1 MAKRKTPKVKDLRP
15 TNISK
20 EQLEGIQGLVQQ
32 MNSMQLEIGRME
44 TRKHMIN
51 HEYTKIQDLI
61 REQQGTLKKEYGEV
75 NINIEDGS
83 ITYPEDVEVNKKD

>member
-20 EQLEGIQGLVQQ
+20 EQLDGIQGLIKQ
-32 MNSMQLEIGRME
+32 MNSMQLEIGRIE

-51 HEYTKIQDLI
+51 HEFTKILDSM
-61 REQQGTLKKEYGEV
+61 REEQTALKPEYGEV
-75 NINIEDGS
+75 NINIEDGT
-83 ITYPEDVEVNKKD
+83 ITYPEDVEVNKEN

>member
-20 EQLEGIQGLVQQ
+20 EQLDGIQGLIKQ
-32 MNSMQLEIGRME
+32 MNSMQLEIGRIE

-51 HEYTKIQDLI
+51 HEYTKIQDSM
-61 REQQGTLKKEYGEV
+61 REEQTALKQEYGEV

-83 ITYPEDVEVNKKD
+83 ITYPEDVEVNKEN

>member
-20 EQLEGIQGLVQQ
+20 EQLEGIQGLVKQ

>member
-83 ITYPEDVEVNKKD
+83 ITYPEDVEVNKED

>member
-15 TNISK
+15 IKVSK
-20 EQLEGIQGLVQQ
+20 EQLDGIQGLLKQ

-51 HEYTKIQDLI
+51 HEYTKIQDSM
-61 REQQGTLKKEYGEV
+61 REEQIALKQEYGDV
-75 NINIEDGS
+75 NVNIEDGT
-83 ITYPEDVEVNKKD
+83 ITYPEDVEVNKEN